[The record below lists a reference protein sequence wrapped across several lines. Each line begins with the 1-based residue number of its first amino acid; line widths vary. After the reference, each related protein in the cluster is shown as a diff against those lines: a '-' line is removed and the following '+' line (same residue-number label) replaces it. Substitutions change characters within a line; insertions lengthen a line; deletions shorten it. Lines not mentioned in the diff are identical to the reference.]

1 MDIVFTLFT
10 TAHLWRRLTL
20 LAAVGRYLLGEYIA
34 MINMRNIE
42 IGYDQQALT
51 PPIDGCFAAGSLT
64 AIIGANGAGKS
75 TLLKTLA
82 DLQPA
87 VAGKITFSGET
98 RPQIAYLP
106 QQAELDK
113 QFPIVVQDVV
123 AMGCWPQSGL
133 LGGINYQS
141 RQRIKQALST
151 VGMQDMAHQPVGEL
165 SGGQLQRVLFARLL
179 VQQAPLILLDEP
191 FTGVDSQ
198 TVQLLLD
205 VIRQLHDEG
214 RTIIAVLHDM
224 AMVAEHFPRA
234 LWLTPQAYCWQQS
247 EQVLAQWHHCHSSSC
262 ALSSLVPQPE
272 QQRVI
277 NL

>member
-1 MDIVFTLFT
+1 
-10 TAHLWRRLTL
+10 
-20 LAAVGRYLLGEYIA
+20 
-34 MINMRNIE
+34 MIKLRNIE
-42 IGYDQQALT
+42 IGYDRHALT
-51 PPIDGCFAAGSLT
+51 PPIDGGFTAGSLT

-87 VAGKITFSGET
+87 VMGEITFTGEV

-133 LGGINYQS
+133 LGGINHQS
-141 RQRIKQALST
+141 RQRIKKALNT
-151 VGMQDMAHQPVGEL
+151 VGMQEMARQPVGEL

-179 VQQAPLILLDEP
+179 VQQAQLILLDEP
-191 FTGVDSQ
+191 FTGIDSQ

-205 VIRQLHDEG
+205 VIHRLQDEG

-224 AMVAEHFPRA
+224 SMVAEHFPRA
-234 LWLTPQAYCWQQS
+234 LWLAPLGNCWDS
-247 EQVLAQWHHCHSSSC
+247 SAQVLAQWHHCHSSSC
-262 ALSSLVPQPE
+262 ALSSLAPQPE

-277 NL
+277 N

>member
-1 MDIVFTLFT
+1 MIKLRKIV
-10 TAHLWRRLTL
+10 
-20 LAAVGRYLLGEYIA
+20 
-34 MINMRNIE
+34 
-42 IGYDQQALT
+42 IGYERSPLT

-82 DLQPA
+82 GLQPPL
-87 VAGKITFSGET
+87 AGQITFT
-98 RPQIAYLP
+98 DTKVPQMAYLL

-133 LGGINYQS
+133 LGGINHLS
-141 RQRIKQALST
+141 RQRIKQALNT
-151 VGMQDMAHQPVGEL
+151 VGMQDMARQSVGEL

-191 FTGVDSQ
+191 FAGIDSQ
-198 TVQLLLD
+198 TVRFLLE
-205 VIRQLHDEG
+205 VINQLHRDG

-224 AMVAEHFPRA
+224 SMVAEHFPDA
-234 LWLTPQAYCWQQS
+234 LWLTPQGHCWQRS
-247 EQVLAQWHHCHSSSC
+247 ELVLAQWHHSHNSSC
-262 ALSSLVPQPE
+262 AHASLTPQPE
-272 QQRVI
+272 PQWVI
-277 NL
+277 TL